1 MDGTY
6 SEREQDSLRKSG
18 GKTPPL
24 EDLGVK
30 SKIILKQIFKTYIM
44 ILQT

>member
-6 SEREQDSLRKSG
+6 NKHEQNSLRKSG
-18 GKTPPL
+18 GKTAPL

-30 SKIILKQIFKTYIM
+30 SKIILK
-44 ILQT
+44 

>member
-6 SEREQDSLRKSG
+6 SKHDQNSLRKSG
-18 GKTPPL
+18 VKLSPL

-30 SKIILKQIFKTYIM
+30 SKIILK
-44 ILQT
+44 

>member
-6 SEREQDSLRKSG
+6 SKHVQNSLRKSG
-18 GKTPPL
+18 VKLPPF

-30 SKIILKQIFKTYIM
+30 SKIILK
-44 ILQT
+44 